1 MELSSYLIFVAAS
14 ILLCI
19 TPGPDMLLILGR
31 TLGQGRRAGLMAVLG
46 VNAGAYVHLL
56 AAVAGLSAV
65 LAASTA
71 AFNIVKWLGAAYLI
85 YIGFQALIARRHDS
99 PLGVTT
105 LPPTQLDSRAFW
117 QGFVSDVLNPKVAI
131 FFVAFLPQFITPN
144 AGDRILQL
152 CILGVTSNMIA
163 LLINLSIVVLS
174 TTVAGRLL
182 VGRVNGPLLNKAMGT
197 MFVGVGVK
205 LATEKL

>member
-1 MELSSYLIFVAAS
+1 MDLSSYLLFVAAS

-31 TLGQGRRAGLMAVLG
+31 TLGQGRRAGLIAVVG

-65 LAASTA
+65 LAASTT

-85 YIGFQALIARRHDS
+85 YIGLKTFIDRRQGS
-99 PLGVTT
+99 LSVAA
-105 LPPTQLDSRAFW
+105 LPPIQLDSQAFW

-131 FFVAFLPQFITPN
+131 FFVAFLPQFITSN
-144 AGDRILQL
+144 AGSRISQL
-152 CILGVTSNMIA
+152 WILGITSNMIA
-163 LLINLSIVVLS
+163 LLINISIVVLS